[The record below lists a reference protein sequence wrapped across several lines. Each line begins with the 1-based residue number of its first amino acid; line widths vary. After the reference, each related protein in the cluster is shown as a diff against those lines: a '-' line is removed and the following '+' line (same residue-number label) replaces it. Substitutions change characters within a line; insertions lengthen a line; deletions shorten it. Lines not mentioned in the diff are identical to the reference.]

1 MKNFKPYDANPG
13 NVFRLVKDKPN
24 FKSAIIVLDTNV
36 LLAPYRSSTEALEAI
51 IDAYKELKEQARL
64 YIPAQVAREF
74 AKNRSTVLT
83 NLHKQIKEAKTIS
96 INGKWEVL
104 SILSST
110 AESKEALEIMN
121 EAREALKKFK
131 QKIEVL
137 EAEISSWQND
147 DPVLSAYRPLFVDD
161 IIIDCDHEI
170 ADIQSI
176 KKSRFEAN
184 IPPGN
189 KDAGKDDGGVGDVLI
204 WATILKI
211 GKEHRK
217 DLIFVTEENKSDW
230 FHKAGEHKLFPR
242 YELVEEYFQAS
253 EGHNFGILSLSS
265 MLKLMG
271 ADRLLVKEMATNE
284 AEEIDVTNSL
294 PWLNNVVVNQL
305 LSLSP
310 LSDFDFLS
318 ADKGFQGYELKSK
331 HGLILASIFNIQH
344 PNPLDDL
351 REHLSLVSSYSDKY
365 SENLVFCIGK
375 DSATNRIA
383 EHLRYS
389 HWINSNINF
398 IVIRFY
404 KYKPIVLLNTCRDDA
419 FHYVFPEIDPPEF

>member
-24 FKSAIIVLDTNV
+24 FKTAIIVLDTNV
-36 LLAPYRSSTEALEAI
+36 LLAPYRTSTEALEAI
-51 IDAYKELKEQARL
+51 IGAYKELKEQARL

-83 NLHKQIKEAKTIS
+83 NLHKQIGEAKTIS

-110 AESKEALEIMN
+110 AKSKEASEIFN
-121 EAREALKKFK
+121 EARAALKKFR
-131 QKIEVL
+131 QKIEEL

-161 IIIDCDHEI
+161 IIIDCDIEI
-170 ADIQSI
+170 PEMQSI
-176 KKSRFEAN
+176 RKSRFEAN

-189 KDAGKDDGGVGDVLI
+189 KDAAKDDGGVGDVLI

-211 GKEHRK
+211 GKKHRQ

-242 YELVEEYFQAS
+242 YELVEEYFRAS
-253 EGHNFGILSLSS
+253 EGHNFGIQSLSS
-265 MLKLMG
+265 MLKMMG
-271 ADRLLVKEMATNE
+271 ADKLLVQEMATNE
-284 AEEIDVTNSL
+284 IEEINVTNSL
-294 PWLNNVVVNQL
+294 PWLNNVVINKL
-305 LSLSP
+305 LSLAS
-310 LSDFDFLS
+310 LNNYN
-318 ADKGFQGYELKSK
+318 AIAAEKGFLGYELKSK
-331 HGLILASIFNIQH
+331 DELILASIFNIEH

-351 REHLSLVSSYSDKY
+351 RMHFSFISGYSSAY
-365 SENLVFCIGK
+365 SEIIIFCIGK

-383 EHLRYS
+383 DHLRRS
-389 HWINSNINF
+389 NLINSNIKF

-404 KYKPIVLLNTCRDDA
+404 NYKPIVLLNTCRDDT
-419 FHYVFPEIDPPEF
+419 FHYVFPEVDPPEL